1 MVDVI
6 SQFLTSGSK
15 LPNAIELFGTDFELA
30 NISIATIL
38 VTLLTAAVCGAVI
51 YLVYRFFNRSVI
63 YNENFNILVILTTIV
78 TSFIIMTISSNV
90 VLSLGMVGALSIVRF
105 RAAVKDPLDIGFLFW
120 GIAAGIT
127 AGAQLYW
134 VALLGTAV
142 IAVLYILITIFRKE
156 KKSYLLIVRYDAS
169 CEMNVNGV
177 LGAVKYRL
185 KNKPQTG
192 NKIELTVEVK
202 IRMNDTTYLSRFNA
216 IEGVESVTLLEYS
229 GEYMNRQSVYLR
241 YGITLRILYI
251 KTKRALSPPFY
262 YNYLRRAASIR
273 LSAR

>member
-1 MVDVI
+1 MSFSDI
-6 SQFLTSGSK
+6 FKSSFLENVTAVSLPDMLIALALSFGVGLFIFLIYKKTYQGVMYSSG
-15 LPNAIELFGTDFELA
+15 FG
-30 NISIATIL
+30 
-38 VTLLTAAVCGAVI
+38 VTLLALTMI
-51 YLVYRFFNRSVI
+51 TT
-63 YNENFNILVILTTIV
+63 LVILAV
-78 TSFIIMTISSNV
+78 TSNV

-185 KNKPQTG
+185 KNKTQTG

-202 IRMNDTTYLSRFNA
+202 IRRNDTTYLSRFNA
-216 IEGVESVTLLEYS
+216 IDGVESVTLLEYS
-229 GEYMNRQSVYLR
+229 GEYMN
-241 YGITLRILYI
+241 
-251 KTKRALSPPFY
+251 
-262 YNYLRRAASIR
+262 
-273 LSAR
+273 

>member
-1 MVDVI
+1 MVNELI
-6 SQFLTSGSK
+6 SSSK
-15 LPNAIELFGTDFELA
+15 ISDAAALLGDGFDFTASLA
-30 NISIATIL
+30 NLTLPTIL
-38 VTLLTAAVCGAVI
+38 TTLLTAAVCGAVI

-63 YNENFNILVILTTIV
+63 YNENFNILIILTTVV
-78 TSFIIMTISSNV
+78 TSFIIMTISANV

-156 KKSYLLIVRYDAS
+156 KKSYLLIVRYTAS
-169 CEMNVNGV
+169 SEMNVNGV
-177 LGAVKYRL
+177 LNGVKYRL
-185 KNKPQTG
+185 KNKTQTG
-192 NKIELTVEVK
+192 DQVELTVEVK
-202 IRMNDTTYLSRFNA
+202 VKGNDTAYLSRFNA

-229 GEYMNRQSVYLR
+229 GEYMN
-241 YGITLRILYI
+241 
-251 KTKRALSPPFY
+251 
-262 YNYLRRAASIR
+262 
-273 LSAR
+273 